1 MYGEIDDD
9 IDLVKIH
16 ITSGKVTLTGY
27 DDFEGKAVPFL
38 KERIKIKMADQDID
52 FFDYINENRRPPL
65 LNKGAYIDESFVNFK
80 KQASFDNRLA
90 KLLKF
95 NLNED
100 ILLSR
105 GEFETRLNEMDK
117 RVSGFTFKSTSAH

>member
-27 DDFEGKAVPFL
+27 VDFENKAVPFL
-38 KERIKIKMADQDID
+38 KERIKIKMAEQDID
-52 FFDYINENRRPPL
+52 FFDYMNENRRPPL
-65 LNKGAYIDESFVNFK
+65 LNKGAYIDESFANYK
-80 KQASFDNRLA
+80 KQVSFDKRIG
-90 KLLKF
+90 KLLNI

-100 ILLSR
+100 VLLSR

-117 RVSGFTFKSTSAH
+117 KVSGFTDVL